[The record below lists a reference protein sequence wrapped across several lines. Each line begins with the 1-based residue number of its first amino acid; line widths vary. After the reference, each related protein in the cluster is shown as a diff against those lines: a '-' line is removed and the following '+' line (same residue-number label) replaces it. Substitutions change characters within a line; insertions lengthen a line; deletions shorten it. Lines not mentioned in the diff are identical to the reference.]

1 MKVSLFATCIVDQIH
16 PQIGEAMVIL
26 FRRLGV
32 AVTFNPA
39 QTCCGQPAFNAGYRN
54 EARQVAERCLEVL
67 ASELETSD
75 YVVVPSGSC
84 TAMIRK
90 FYRELFADDPA
101 RQAIAER
108 VAERVFELSEF
119 IVRVLGIEDVGARF
133 RGHVTYHDSCHLLR
147 ELGVSDPPR
156 RLLKSIEGVELLEL
170 EGADVCCGFGGLFA
184 VKHPEIS
191 TAIAMDKAR
200 NIESSEADTLV
211 ACDAGCLMQISGL
224 IKRNGSTIRCLHLA
238 EMLIRQET

>member
-84 TAMIRK
+84 TAMARK
-90 FYRELFADDPA
+90 FYWELFADDPA

-119 IVRVLGIEDVGARF
+119 IVKVLGIEDVGARF

-211 ACDAGCLMQISGL
+211 ACDAGCLMQIAGL